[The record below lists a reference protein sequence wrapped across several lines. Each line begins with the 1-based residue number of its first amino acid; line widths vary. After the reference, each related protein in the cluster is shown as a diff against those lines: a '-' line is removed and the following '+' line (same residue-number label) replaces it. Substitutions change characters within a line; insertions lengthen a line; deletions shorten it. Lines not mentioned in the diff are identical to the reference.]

1 MVLISWV
8 QVPRKVIVAYLLVL
22 GRFSGVWWLK
32 YNAATGKPFFFLSDS
47 FSCFENVTVNS
58 GVYDIEVWSYGVQN
72 KLKNP
77 RKFGNLNEIKL
88 TEVYS

>member
-1 MVLISWV
+1 MEYGGSSIM
-8 QVPRKVIVAYLLVL
+8 QLLANL
-22 GRFSGVWWLK
+22 
-32 YNAATGKPFFFLSDS
+32 FFFLSDS
-47 FSCFENVTVNS
+47 FSCFENVTVNP